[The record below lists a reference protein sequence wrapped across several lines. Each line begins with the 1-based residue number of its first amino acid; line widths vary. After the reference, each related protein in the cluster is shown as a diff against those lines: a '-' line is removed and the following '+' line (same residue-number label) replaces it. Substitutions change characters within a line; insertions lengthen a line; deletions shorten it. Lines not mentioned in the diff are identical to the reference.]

1 MVHQLEHVTNLIFE
15 GQPIKV
21 VTRAGDQLWFVLAE
35 VCRPLSFSNVPQT
48 AQGLD
53 EDEKGISKIDTLGGP
68 QDMIIIS
75 EPGLYKLLGRS
86 NKPEAKRFD
95 RWVRHEVLTSIRKH
109 GFYGSPVSAPP
120 IQFQEISDLFD
131 LKLDPLIRKQDEMDK
146 KLSVVVDNT
155 NEMAATGRKE
165 ASAETVRM
173 HGKVVRYHFDKRC
186 PCLECSITI
195 MDDDGFINGAWHHHH
210 QNNRN
215 DNRPT
220 AMIPLAIAC
229 HKRIEGDAEA
239 RTRFGAK
246 AFDMFQTL
254 LARLPV
260 TQMKLNL

>member
-1 MVHQLEHVTNLIFE
+1 MH
-15 GQPIKV
+15 
-21 VTRAGDQLWFVLAE
+21 
-35 VCRPLSFSNVPQT
+35 
-48 AQGLD
+48 
-53 EDEKGISKIDTLGGP
+53 TLGGP
-68 QDMIIIS
+68 QEMVIIS

-95 RWVRHEVLTSIRKH
+95 RWVRHDILPSIRKH
-109 GFYGSPVSAPP
+109 GFYAAPGLIQPV
-120 IQFQEISDLFD
+120 QFQDINDLFD
-131 LKLDPLIRKQDEMDK
+131 QKLDPLIRKQDEMDKKQDEMDK

-165 ASAETVRM
+165 ASVETVRM
-173 HGKVVRYHFDKRC
+173 HGIVIRYHYDKRC

-195 MDDDGFINGAWHHHH
+195 MDDDGFIDGAWHHHH

-215 DNRPT
+215 NNRST

-229 HKRIEGDAEA
+229 HRRIENNEEA

-260 TQMKLNL
+260 VQMKLNL